1 METLRVAV
9 LTCGDLGLEVAVA
22 LTQLAGVRGVSVLT
36 SPYRFKHR
44 TPLQQMKHVY
54 RMEGPG
60 EVVRAIARKAGILP
74 RPAATN
80 RGSDWTHAATQAG
93 VTIVPVDDFHS
104 TTARAALAG
113 LKPDL
118 GVVAGTYIL
127 RKEVFA
133 IPRLGCINLHS
144 GKAPEYR
151 GAAPGFWELYNGES
165 SVGIT
170 IHWVTEKLDAGTILH
185 QELFPLEAAPAQDP
199 LAYLL
204 HYRSEVLRPNGVRL
218 LTAAVADIA
227 AGRGT
232 GVPQNE
238 GASREFRSPTY
249 RDKQELR
256 RRVRVRRRQV
266 DQ

>member
-1 METLRVAV
+1 METLQVAV

-22 LTQLAGVRGVSVLT
+22 LTQLAGVRGVSVLK
-36 SPYRFKHR
+36 SPYRFRHR
-44 TPLQQMKHVY
+44 TPLQQLRYVY
-54 RMEGPG
+54 RMDGPG
-60 EVVRAIARKAGILP
+60 EVGRAIARKAGIIR
-74 RPAATN
+74 RPAAV
-80 RGSDWTHAATQAG
+80 RPGPDWAKAAERAG
-93 VTIVPVDDFHS
+93 VTVVPVDDFHS
-104 TTARAALAG
+104 ATARAALAG
-113 LKPDL
+113 LDADL

-127 RKEVFA
+127 RKEVFQ

-170 IHWVTEKLDAGTILH
+170 IHWVTEKLDAGKILH
-185 QELFPLEAAPAQDP
+185 QELFPLESAPDLDP
-199 LAYLL
+199 LAYLQ

-218 LTAAVADIA
+218 LAAAVADIA

-232 GVPQNE
+232 GAPQNE
-238 GASREFRSPTY
+238 GASREYRSPTW

-256 RRVRVRRRQV
+256 RRVRDRRRQV